1 MVRAR
6 KPALGFIFITLLLD
20 ILGIGL
26 IIPILPKLVE
36 QLEGGNISAASHT
49 VGLLASLY
57 ALMQF
62 VCAPILGSLSDHF
75 GRRPVILASLFG
87 AGLDYVL
94 LAFAPTLAWFFVGRM
109 VAGITGANITAAT
122 AYIADVSSP
131 EKRAANFGMIGAA
144 FGLGFI
150 LGPALG
156 GLLGEY
162 HLRLPFVVSAVLTL
176 ANWLYGYFV
185 LPESLAPENRRKFAW
200 RRANPIG
207 SLAALQKYPLVLRLA
222 VALFIFNIA
231 QFMLHSIWALYTSAR
246 FDWTPTQVGLSLTFV
261 GLMAA
266 VVQGGLA
273 RKVIPWLG
281 EPRSVVIGFTLGAV
295 SYLGYGLATQGWMIY
310 ATLAVGC
317 LGGISGP
324 AAQGMVS
331 RSVGADEQGAVQG
344 AMTSLSSLA
353 GIIGPLVST
362 GLFGWFMGPRAPM
375 ILPGAPFFVASGL
388 SVIALGLTVRA
399 LRWKAPDVASGAV
412 PVA

>member
-1 MVRAR
+1 MVRDR

-94 LAFAPTLAWFFVGRM
+94 LAFAPNLAWFFVGRI

-122 AYIADVSSP
+122 AYIADVSPP

-156 GLLGEY
+156 GLLGEH

-176 ANWLYGYFV
+176 ANWLYGFFV
-185 LPESLAPENRRKFAW
+185 LPESLVPENRRKFSW
-200 RRANPIG
+200 RRANPVG

-231 QFMLHSIWALYTSAR
+231 QFMLHAIWALYTSAR
-246 FDWTPTQVGLSLTFV
+246 FDWSPTQVGLSLTFV

-273 RKVIPWLG
+273 RKIIPWLG

-388 SVIALGLTVRA
+388 SLIALGLTVRA
-399 LRWKAPDVASGAV
+399 LRWKAPEVPPAV
-412 PVA
+412 IPVA

>member
-1 MVRAR
+1 
-6 KPALGFIFITLLLD
+6 
-20 ILGIGL
+20 
-26 IIPILPKLVE
+26 
-36 QLEGGNISAASHT
+36 
-49 VGLLASLY
+49 
-57 ALMQF
+57 
-62 VCAPILGSLSDHF
+62 
-75 GRRPVILASLFG
+75 
-87 AGLDYVL
+87 
-94 LAFAPTLAWFFVGRM
+94 
-109 VAGITGANITAAT
+109 
-122 AYIADVSSP
+122 
-131 EKRAANFGMIGAA
+131 MIGAA

-185 LPESLAPENRRKFAW
+185 LPESLVPENRRKFSW
-200 RRANPIG
+200 RRANPVG

-231 QFMLHSIWALYTSAR
+231 QFMLHAIWALYTSAR

-273 RKVIPWLG
+273 RKIIPWLG
-281 EPRSVVIGFTLGAV
+281 EPRSVIIGFTLGAV

-399 LRWKAPDVASGAV
+399 LRWKAPEVPPAV
-412 PVA
+412 IPVA

>member
-1 MVRAR
+1 MVRDR

-94 LAFAPTLAWFFVGRM
+94 LAFAPTLAWFFVGRI

-122 AYIADVSSP
+122 AYIADVSPP

-185 LPESLAPENRRKFAW
+185 LPESLVPENRRKFSW

-231 QFMLHSIWALYTSAR
+231 QFMLHAIWALYTSAR
-246 FDWTPTQVGLSLTFV
+246 FEWTPTQVGLSLTFV

-281 EPRSVVIGFTLGAV
+281 EPRSVIIGFTLGAV

-388 SVIALGLTVRA
+388 SVLALGLTVRA
-399 LRWKAPDVASGAV
+399 LRWKAPEVAPGAV
-412 PVA
+412 PIA

>member
-20 ILGIGL
+20 VLGIGL

-75 GRRPVILASLFG
+75 GRRPVILTSLFG

-94 LAFAPTLAWFFVGRM
+94 LAFAPTLAWFYVGRI

-122 AYIADVSSP
+122 AFIADVSPP

-185 LPESLAPENRRKFAW
+185 LPESLAPENRRRFAW

-207 SLAALQKYPLVLRLA
+207 SFAALQQYPLVLRLA
-222 VALFIFNIA
+222 GALFIYNIA

-273 RKVIPWLG
+273 RRVIPWLG
-281 EPRSVVIGFTLGAV
+281 EPRSVVIGFSLGAV

-324 AAQGMVS
+324 AAQGIIS

-344 AMTSLSSLA
+344 AVTSLSSLA
-353 GIIGPLVST
+353 GVVGPLVST

-375 ILPGAPFFVASGL
+375 VLPGAPFFVASGL
-388 SVIALGLTVRA
+388 SVIALGLSVRA
-399 LRWKAPDVASGAV
+399 LRWKAPEVPSGAV